1 MVRLATLDPCVGP
14 FAQIDRRRHAGEL
27 FALTRQIIL
36 QLDGSFAA
44 GEAAGSLIR
53 AATATP

>member
-27 FALTRQIIL
+27 FAFTRQIIL
-36 QLDGSFAA
+36 QLDGRSPQVK
-44 GEAAGSLIR
+44 R
-53 AATATP
+53 PVR